1 MEEKDYSNVY
11 SIPANYTD
19 SGKLFGGML
28 APRNAIEALIL
39 VVIVGYPELMLI
51 PMPTTIRVVVM
62 VLTLIPLAIVAMMGI
77 DGDSL
82 FQYLGHIC
90 SFMKGR
96 RKLHFR
102 RVGYKNVSEK
112 DKRRKKI

>member
-62 VLTLIPLAIVAMMGI
+62 VLTLIPLMIIIYLIAGI
-77 DGDSL
+77 LLMKALFDLRRSIALDSDS
-82 FQYLGHIC
+82 YSDDEGTDVNAEEI
-90 SFMKGR
+90 
-96 RKLHFR
+96 
-102 RVGYKNVSEK
+102 
-112 DKRRKKI
+112 